1 MSVCSVVL
9 SKRIHVAV
17 CGPIRTTFGTHM
29 QIHIERVMCG
39 KKNSPCNLGGTWG
52 VLRHKKLINVG
63 KLPNRWTDRHQIFHT
78 YADSFRN
85 EHRLNIFTHLT
96 PKGGILGGGLGG
108 QQFRNLGTLLNGW
121 TDCHQILHM
130 SADSPGNR
138 HKLKKIRPSIPI
150 VGISGVSW
158 GKNSNV

>member
-96 PKGGILGGGLGG
+96 PKGGILGG
-108 QQFRNLGTLLNGW
+108 FRGSTI
-121 TDCHQILHM
+121 QK
-130 SADSPGNR
+130 SGNAAER
-138 HKLKKIRPSIPI
+138 LDRLPPNFAHVCRFT
-150 VGISGVSW
+150 W
-158 GKNSNV
+158 E